1 MPRKFTRFFVLVFL
15 VLVSIF
21 NISAQSTADV
31 MRDRIMKAKAFI
43 AVKNYNAAIYELE
56 AIRRETNEP
65 TINSV
70 VNVLLVSSYL
80 EQGDYKRAQ
89 DFLNELAKSNKGNY
103 TAAAGQV
110 VKSARNQLE
119 RYKSLGLSVSDRNLP
134 LEAAADLEKM
144 RQTLE
149 IVIEQ
154 SKVLSKDK
162 NQTANAMALMEE
174 ASNARS
180 GLAKDDY
187 DATRWKNEAADARE
201 MLANSKSVVL
211 NVDGTTAVTT
221 QNTTASNNNN
231 VIQTQTNLPVDNS
244 AQTNKNQTTEKSSN
258 TTENNT
264 GAVKENKIPVKENT
278 VAVKETP
285 KTEENTVKETPK
297 TNENTET
304 TNSTR
309 TRRVENNTT
318 PTTQENIV
326 KINNDELPLSVGSL
340 IDFATQTFNPV
351 YPQQART
358 IRQTG
363 IVKVEL
369 VVDEQGKVV
378 EIQKA
383 SGPSLL
389 QSAAKDAAKKWRFK
403 PFMRDGL
410 PVKAAGFISFNFTL

>member
-1 MPRKFTRFFVLVFL
+1 MPRKYKRFFVLVFL
-15 VLVSIF
+15 VLVSIIS
-21 NISAQSTADV
+21 ISAQNTADV
-31 MRDRIMKAKAFI
+31 MRDRITKAKAYI

-56 AIRRETNEP
+56 SIRRETNEP

-149 IVIEQ
+149 LVIEQ

-162 NQTANAMALMEE
+162 NQTSNAMALMEE

-201 MLANSKSVVL
+201 ILANSKSVVL
-211 NVDGTTAVTT
+211 NVDGTTENIN
-221 QNTTASNNNN
+221 QNTVASNNTTSTNTTQTN
-231 VIQTQTNLPVDNS
+231 PVTTQTNLPTQNNNPTTTT
-244 AQTNKNQTTEKSSN
+244 QTNPTNTNQTN
-258 TTENNT
+258 TVQNNT
-264 GAVKENKIPVKENT
+264 VAVKENT
-278 VAVKETP
+278 VEKTETP
-285 KTEENTVKETPK
+285 KTEENTQ
-297 TNENTET
+297 T
-304 TNSTR
+304 TNNTR
-309 TRRVENNTT
+309 TRRVENTTT
-318 PTTQENIV
+318 PNTETTLQQVITQNT
-326 KINNDELPLSVGSL
+326 NDASPLAIGSL
-340 IDFATQTFNPV
+340 VDYATQKVNPI

-363 IVKVEL
+363 IVRVEL
-369 VVDEQGKVV
+369 VVDEEGKVAQV
-378 EIQKA
+378 QKA

-403 PFMRDGL
+403 PFMRDGQ
-410 PVKAAGFISFNFTL
+410 PVKAEGFISFNFTL